1 MEPVS
6 LNYGC
11 YYYILDLDVD
21 TLEGLAA
28 ECNFPWL
35 LSNVVDMLH
44 GLHNEGEGGAKKLL
58 GNAKEYIIKEWQGFK
73 VGHQFL

>member
-1 MEPVS
+1 M
-6 LNYGC
+6 
-11 YYYILDLDVD
+11 D

-44 GLHNEGEGGAKKLL
+44 GLHNEGDGGEKKLL

-73 VGHQFL
+73 VGQQQLSMLYGVHSLCRGIMNSLS